1 MLGERLLRALSDYE
15 IDRAAVEFPFTTNGI
30 IDTSLIAGGRMRN
43 RLEDLMSDLG
53 RGVRRFVGGLDASA
67 REAGAALTGAA
78 PEAPPIERTDDGL
91 YRIGGFL
98 FTTEKQALDFAERRQ
113 RRFAPREAAVPPTT
127 QIRAQPDE
135 PPAAAPRN
143 PQTRIVSPAERELMA
158 AYGIELADNGFRAAG
173 YVFTSLDQAIGW
185 ARRRQ
190 NPSSPSAGP
199 RLMSHAHTGGIQVPS
214 APPPSRAQIS
224 DVLRRSSTPR
234 ASYSAKTQSIR
245 WLSEPTTLSFGGL
258 TIAAEMIFVGKVD
271 RYDFQSNNALIDP
284 TLKVGTTGDPY
295 GTTLGYWPSY
305 SRLDPRAR
313 RSYLEWL
320 NGGRQDPD
328 APIGFVFLF
337 FYGLEYR
344 LLKDGVHEDAS
355 AILHEV
361 RRLFDLYGHHPS
373 FRRYATAL
381 IEVAELLAGDAAD
394 ELVPTAE
401 IGMRWEMPLNIRV
414 ALGRKVGNGEA
425 LTAGDALTWVLASPE
440 TYLRTP
446 AQRCFAELCEL
457 WGKRFR
463 AAYPDGFKVEP
474 PKARIKHFYRAAS
487 ANFTA
492 DIAIEGLPDVSGL
505 QGPVKRFRTLL
516 ERCVED
522 LDAYSRFL
530 GRNPDKRQ
538 SIAAAILLPV
548 EIQDGQAGQELRSR
562 RQKLADLIDAAT
574 PPRTGDI
581 LELLDLE
588 VPAAGAKVPLG
599 TTRQMGAL
607 LDLMDAGFEPDR
619 RYGAS
624 SAMTTD
630 TKMVLFH
637 AEGGAKVEADEPAFV
652 AGRTMAEIAALA
664 AVSDG
669 VAVPIELESICRDL
683 ASLPALGTVERERL
697 AAHAAALLHD
707 PPKRKE
713 ATKRLAALPETVRQ
727 RILQSAVA
735 AILADGRVLPAEVRF
750 LEGLHTTL
758 GLPQEDVY
766 AALHRASVSDDQPVT
781 VAAEER
787 TAGVPLPSRPAAA
800 GVIEI
805 DVSRLDRIRS
815 ETLEVSELLAD
826 IFVEEAEPTVARPVA
841 QAASRFERLDAA
853 HAELLW
859 RVILQPVPFEEF
871 ETHARTVRLLPE
883 GAIETINEWGFETL
897 DEPVIEL
904 EELVYVHEH
913 LVDQL
918 RTMGEQA

>member
-1 MLGERLLRALSDYE
+1 MG
-15 IDRAAVEFPFTTNGI
+15 
-30 IDTSLIAGGRMRN
+30 N
-43 RLEDLMSDLG
+43 RLEDLMLDLG
-53 RGVRRFVGGLDASA
+53 RGVRRFVGSLDASA
-67 REAGAALTGAA
+67 REAGAALTGAL
-78 PEAPPIERTDDGL
+78 PEAPQVERTDDGL

-113 RRFAPREAAVPPTT
+113 RRFAPREEATSPA
-127 QIRAQPDE
+127 RFKAQPDE
-135 PPAAAPRN
+135 RTAAAPRN
-143 PQTRIVSPAERELMA
+143 PPARTVSPAEQELMA
-158 AYGIELADNGFRAAG
+158 AYGVELADNGFRAAG

-190 NPSSPSAGP
+190 TSSSQSAGP
-199 RLMSHAHTGGIQVPS
+199 RLMSHGHTDGIQ
-214 APPPSRAQIS
+214 
-224 DVLRRSSTPR
+224 LPR
-234 ASYSAKTQSIR
+234 APLPSPASVGDLLGKVAAPRTSDRAKSQGIR
-245 WLSEPTTLSFGGL
+245 WLSEPTTISIGGM
-258 TIAAEMIFVGKVD
+258 TITAEMIFVGQVG
-271 RYDFQSNNALIDP
+271 RYDYQSNNALIDP
-284 TLKVGTTGDPY
+284 TLKVGMIGDPH

-320 NGGRQDPD
+320 NGGRSDPN

-344 LLKDGVHEDAS
+344 LLKDGVHEDAP
-355 AILHEV
+355 AILREV
-361 RRLFDLYGHHPS
+361 RRLFELYGHHPS
-373 FRRYATAL
+373 FRRYAGAL
-381 IEVAELLAGDAAD
+381 IEVAELIKGNAAD
-394 ELVPTAE
+394 ELVPTPE
-401 IGMRWEMPLNIRV
+401 IGMHWEMPLNVRV

-425 LTAGDALTWVLASPE
+425 LTALDALTWVLASPE

-446 AQRCFAELCEL
+446 AQRCFAELREL
-457 WGKRFR
+457 WSKRFQTV
-463 AAYPDGFKVEP
+463 YPDGFKVEP

-492 DIAIEGLPDVSGL
+492 DIALDGLPDVSGL

-530 GRNPDKRQ
+530 GRNPEKRQ
-538 SIAAAILLPV
+538 SVAAAILLPT
-548 EIQDGQAGQELRSR
+548 EIQDGHAGQELRSR
-562 RQKLADLIDAAT
+562 RQKLAELVGSAM

-581 LELLDLE
+581 LDLLELEL
-588 VPAAGAKVPLG
+588 PASGAKVPLG
-599 TTRQMGAL
+599 TLRQMGTL
-607 LDLMDAGFEPDR
+607 LDLMQTGFEPDR

-624 SAMTTD
+624 SAITAD
-630 TKMVLFH
+630 TKLVLFH
-637 AEGGAKVEADEPAFV
+637 AEGGAKVEADEPSYV

-669 VAVPIELESICRDL
+669 VAVPIELDSICRDL
-683 ASLPALGTVERERL
+683 ASLPALGPVERERL

-713 ATKRLAALPETVRQ
+713 AIKRLGVLPQAVRQ

-766 AALHRASVSDDQPVT
+766 ASLHRASVRDDEPVT

-787 TAGVPLPSRPAAA
+787 TAGVPLPSQPNAV
-800 GVIEI
+800 GLVQI

-815 ETLEVSELLAD
+815 ETLEVSGLLAD
-826 IFVEEAEPTVARPVA
+826 IFVEDAEPTAAKPIA
-841 QAASRFERLDAA
+841 QGVSRFERLDAT
-853 HAELLW
+853 HADLLW
-859 RVILQPVPFEEF
+859 QVILQPVPFEEF
-871 ETHARTVRLLPE
+871 ETHARTMRLLPE

-897 DEPVIEL
+897 DEAVIEM
-904 EELVYVHEH
+904 EDLVYVHEH
-913 LVDQL
+913 LVDRL
-918 RTMGEQA
+918 RSMGEQA